1 MVFSDEKV
9 VFRIL
14 KVTFSDEKVTFRNE
28 KVTFSDEKVTFSG
41 EKVTFRNE
49 KVTFSDEKVVFCNL
63 QNRLQSRCPKGFQQP
78 CNLYC
83 KKIYT
88 LIYLA

>member
-14 KVTFSDEKVTFRNE
+14 KVTFSDEKVTF
-28 KVTFSDEKVTFSG
+28 SG
-41 EKVTFRNE
+41 EKMTFRNE
-49 KVTFSDEKVVFCNL
+49 KVTFRNEKVVFCNL

-78 CNLYC
+78 CNLFLEFLVKSC
-83 KKIYT
+83 TDNPVRLKS
-88 LIYLA
+88 